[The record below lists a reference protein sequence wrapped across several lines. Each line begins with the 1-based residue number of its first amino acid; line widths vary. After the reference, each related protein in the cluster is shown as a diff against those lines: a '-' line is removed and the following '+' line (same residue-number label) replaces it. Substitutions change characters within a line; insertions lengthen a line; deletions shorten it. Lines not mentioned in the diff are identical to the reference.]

1 MPKPTLYSLKWNI
14 IFLTVAALVVV
25 LDQWSKGWLQSQM
38 IPGQSIPESGF
49 FRLTYAQNTGAV
61 FSIFYGRTA
70 ILTYVS
76 LVGALL
82 IMLYNFVFARSFPT
96 LQTGWNKVAL
106 GFILGGTVGN
116 LIDRFSLHY
125 VRDFIDVGPWPI
137 FNAADSFI
145 VIGVI
150 MFGITILSSFRKTES
165 EKLT

>member
-1 MPKPTLYSLKWNI
+1 MNC
-14 IFLTVAALVVV
+14 IF
-25 LDQWSKGWLQSQM
+25 
-38 IPGQSIPESGF
+38 
-49 FRLTYAQNTGAV
+49 
-61 FSIFYGRTA
+61 
-70 ILTYVS
+70 VS